1 LDAAKALL
9 EEADRFNLAGNF
21 EEAEKRYDQLLTQNH
36 DQPWLLGTLGTLY
49 LRSKRYGLAL
59 TLLHF
64 AAEGMKNSS
73 EILCN
78 LGLAYKYSGQHE
90 KAVHWFEKAIE
101 RNPTAET
108 LATCAGL
115 HVNVGTPEKALEIV
129 NQAIEK
135 DPQYALAHWNKALA
149 LLEMGKWG
157 EGWDENEWGFT
168 AKMRIRR
175 DLGVPYWDGT
185 NGKTI
190 AVYGEQGLGDEIM
203 FSSMLPDLCKE
214 NTVILECHTRLKN
227 LFQKSFPEMVIY
239 GNRESQTAAWV
250 ENHALDYAVSM
261 GSLGKWFRRK
271 KEDFPGTPYLKADP
285 IEKGKKFRVGISWTG
300 GLKPGRV
307 AVRTIP
313 LALWLPILNND
324 CEFVSLQY
332 TDCHD
337 EIDSVNRLGYDIKE
351 RDDLVKAQDYYETA
365 RLVKSC
371 DLVIS
376 CATSVYHLAGA
387 LGVRTWLLAPNKPA
401 WREQVRGPIPWYR
414 SVRVYRQPLGDKE
427 TWRAVT
433 SKVGYDLSELNKES
447 V

>member
-1 LDAAKALL
+1 
-9 EEADRFNLAGNF
+9 
-21 EEAEKRYDQLLTQNH
+21 
-36 DQPWLLGTLGTLY
+36 
-49 LRSKRYGLAL
+49 
-59 TLLHF
+59 
-64 AAEGMKNSS
+64 
-73 EILCN
+73 
-78 LGLAYKYSGQHE
+78 
-90 KAVHWFEKAIE
+90 
-101 RNPTAET
+101 
-108 LATCAGL
+108 L

-135 DPQYALAHWNKALA
+135 DPQYALAHCNKALA

-239 GNRESQTAAWV
+239 GNRESKTAAWV
-250 ENHALDYAVSM
+250 ENHDLDYAVSM
-261 GSLGKWFRRK
+261 GSLGKWFRRS

-313 LALWLPILNND
+313 LYLWLPILNND

-337 EIDSVNRLGYDIKE
+337 EIESVNRLGYDIKE
-351 RDDLVKAQDYYETA
+351 RDDLVKAEDYYETA